1 MKKIKEYCRKQV
13 KWHEET
19 QKKGVVRD
27 FVDMYLEQIGT
38 ENGTLS
44 GMVDLLVHVLRT
56 AGYKELNVHNHFFFK
71 PKVNQIFLNLKTY
84 VWSLK
89 PMGSIC
95 RKILIFAPPQKKK
108 PYIYQ

>member
-44 GMVDLLVHVLRT
+44 GMVDLLVNVLRT
-56 AGYKELNVHNHFFFK
+56 AGYKPECAESYFLK
-71 PKVNQIFLNLKTY
+71 LKLNQIFLNLKTY
-84 VWSLK
+84 V
-89 PMGSIC
+89 
-95 RKILIFAPPQKKK
+95 
-108 PYIYQ
+108 

>member
-44 GMVDLLVHVLRT
+44 GMVDLLVNVLRT
-56 AGYKELNVHNHFFFK
+56 AGYKTECAESYFLK
-71 PKVNQIFLNLKTY
+71 LKLNQIFLNLKTY
-84 VWSLK
+84 V
-89 PMGSIC
+89 
-95 RKILIFAPPQKKK
+95 
-108 PYIYQ
+108 

>member
-44 GMVDLLVHVLRT
+44 GMVDLLVNVLRT
-56 AGYKELNVHNHFFFK
+56 AGYKTECAESYFQKLK
-71 PKVNQIFLNLKTY
+71 LNQIF
-84 VWSLK
+84 
-89 PMGSIC
+89 SI
-95 RKILIFAPPQKKK
+95 
-108 PYIYQ
+108 